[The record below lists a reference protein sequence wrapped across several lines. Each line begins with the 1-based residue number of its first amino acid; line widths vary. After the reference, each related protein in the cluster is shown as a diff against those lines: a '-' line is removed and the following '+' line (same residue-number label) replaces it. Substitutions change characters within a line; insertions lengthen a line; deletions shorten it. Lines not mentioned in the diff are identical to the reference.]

1 MLAGPDPLSPCFFL
15 WHRRPSSRASTGGFV
30 NEGAPAGDVGSWLWC
45 PAGERQQHG
54 LFCLLLFLSG
64 NGGDGFDAC
73 GFGAADIPNIL
84 GDGVVSSLFLLC
96 YVRTIN
102 GTSGVRCSFRAAD
115 DISSSRL
122 YQPIEE
128 DWGTGSAWGGGL
140 SWGTGSAWGGGLSWG
155 TGRQGAAAVG
165 AAEAL
170 QGAVPMLG
178 EAALSGH
185 GGDDGGTQAKGPNG
199 AGGAHARLGDG
210 AGDTRAWRV
219 DASKGGR
226 GSSAWPGD
234 AAGGA
239 RARPAD
245 AAASNQGAVSR
256 RL

>member
-1 MLAGPDPLSPCFFL
+1 MLAGSDPLSPCFFL

-73 GFGAADIPNIL
+73 GFGAADIPNNL

-122 YQPIEE
+122 YQPIEVSS
-128 DWGTGSAWGGGL
+128 WSLVPTCFGGFLPLWIVPSSGEPGL
-140 SWGTGSAWGGGLSWG
+140 LLVLMASDPLSPDDVMADG
-155 TGRQGAAAVG
+155 H
-165 AAEAL
+165 L
-170 QGAVPMLG
+170 Q
-178 EAALSGH
+178 
-185 GGDDGGTQAKGPNG
+185 
-199 AGGAHARLGDG
+199 HA
-210 AGDTRAWRV
+210 
-219 DASKGGR
+219 
-226 GSSAWPGD
+226 
-234 AAGGA
+234 
-239 RARPAD
+239 
-245 AAASNQGAVSR
+245 
-256 RL
+256 